1 MRPTSAFAYPAA
13 PTTGGPTPAEPPRPA
28 PVTEHHGQTPRSIL
42 ITLVGA
48 LIAIAVLG
56 SIAWRFTGGS
66 LFTIATPSMCPD
78 LCVGT
83 LVFDRPAVGPVEVG
97 VVVTF
102 RPPGTSVVYT
112 HRVVAVLA
120 DGSFKTAGDALKKVD
135 PWTVPRSNVI
145 GHVVANV
152 RGLGW
157 LWRSLPWMAG
167 GLACIVIARRTV
179 RDRFRRQVDLLSITM
194 LIVVPVLVM
203 RPLLRASVISWH
215 VIKGGS
221 VVMTLVNDGLLP
233 ARFHV
238 TVGPIVSHV
247 APGQVIT
254 MVGRPQASGLVA
266 VGQTAS
272 FYWWEWALA
281 SFVVLLPMLG
291 FLGTL
296 AWGRLRSRRSRPVDP
311 HPGVIYP
318 PWHPPASFG
327 VPVPSP
333 MNPATVS
340 ARGQGTNSA

>member
-1 MRPTSAFAYPAA
+1 
-13 PTTGGPTPAEPPRPA
+13 
-28 PVTEHHGQTPRSIL
+28 
-42 ITLVGA
+42 VGT
-48 LIAIAVLG
+48 LIAVAVLG
-56 SIAWRFTGGS
+56 SIGWRLAGDS
-66 LFTIATPSMCPD
+66 MYTIATPSMCPD

-97 VVVTF
+97 EVVTF

-120 DGSFKTAGDALKKVD
+120 DGSFKTSGDALKKVD

-167 GLACIVIARRTV
+167 GLVCIVIARRAV

-238 TVGPIVSHV
+238 IVGPIISHV
-247 APGQVIT
+247 APGHVIT
-254 MVGRPQASGLVA
+254 MVGRAQASGLVA

-281 SFVVLLPMLG
+281 AVVVLLPMLG
-291 FLGTL
+291 FLGAL
-296 AWGRLRSRRSRPVDP
+296 AWSRLRSRRSRPVGPDP
-311 HPGVIYP
+311 YPVVIYP
-318 PWHPPASFG
+318 PWLPPGSFG
-327 VPVPSP
+327 VPVSSP

>member
-1 MRPTSAFAYPAA
+1 MGT
-13 PTTGGPTPAEPPRPA
+13 
-28 PVTEHHGQTPRSIL
+28 
-42 ITLVGA
+42 
-48 LIAIAVLG
+48 LIAVAVLG
-56 SIAWRFTGGS
+56 SVGWRLAGGS
-66 LFTIATPSMCPD
+66 MYTIATPSMCPD

-83 LVFDRPAVGPVEVG
+83 LVFDRAAIGPVRVG
-97 VVVTF
+97 QVVTF

-112 HRVVAVLA
+112 HRVVKVFS
-120 DGSFKTAGDALKKVD
+120 DGSFKTAGDALKRVD

-167 GLACIVIARRTV
+167 ALACIVIARRAV
-179 RDRFRRQVDLLSITM
+179 PDRFRRQADLLSIIM

-238 TVGPIVSHV
+238 TVGPTVSHI
-247 APGQVIT
+247 APGHVIT
-254 MVGRPQASGLVA
+254 LVGRPQASGLVA

-272 FYWWEWALA
+272 FYWWEWAVA
-281 SFVVLLPMLG
+281 AFVVLLPMLG
-291 FLGTL
+291 FLGAL
-296 AWGRLRSRRSRPVDP
+296 AWGRLRSRRSRPVGPDL

-318 PWHPPASFG
+318 PWHPPVSLG

-333 MNPATVS
+333 VNAATVS
-340 ARGQGTNSA
+340 HRGQGTNSA

>member
-1 MRPTSAFAYPAA
+1 MPVPVIEHYGQPA
-13 PTTGGPTPAEPPRPA
+13 
-28 PVTEHHGQTPRSIL
+28 RSIL
-42 ITLVGA
+42 ITLVGV

-97 VVVTF
+97 EVVTF

-112 HRVVAVLA
+112 HRVVAVLP
-120 DGSFKTAGDALKKVD
+120 DGSFETAGDALKKVD

-157 LWRSLPWMAG
+157 LWRSLPWIAAA
-167 GLACIVIARRTV
+167 LACIVIARRMV
-179 RDRFRRQVDLLSITM
+179 PDRFRRQAELLFITM

-238 TVGPIVSHV
+238 IVGPIISHV
-247 APGQVIT
+247 APGHVIT
-254 MVGRPQASGLVA
+254 MVGRAQASGLVA

-281 SFVVLLPMLG
+281 AVVVLLPMLG
-291 FLGTL
+291 FLGAL
-296 AWGRLRSRRSRPVDP
+296 AWSRLRSRRSRPVGPDP
-311 HPGVIYP
+311 YPVVIYP
-318 PWHPPASFG
+318 PWLPPGSFG
-327 VPVPSP
+327 VPVSSP